1 MIPYQNLKFG
11 VSNVIG
17 NSFITKLRMQNHLY
31 LQVENYMKANAISFT
46 HISSKVKPNKKNDF
60 PKRYDTFVCVCT
72 YNQLNQ
78 IKLIIRK
85 DRLTKLKD
93 EINQLSINW

>member
-17 NSFITKLRMQNHLY
+17 NNFITKLRMQNHLY
-31 LQVENYMKANAISFT
+31 LQVENYMKVNCISYT
-46 HISSKVKPNKKNDF
+46 HISSKLKPNKNNGF
-60 PKRYDTFVCVCT
+60 PKRYDTFVCICT
-72 YNQLNQ
+72 YNQLKA

-85 DRLTKLKD
+85 DRLNKLKE

>member
-31 LQVENYMKANAISFT
+31 LLVESYMKANCISYT
-46 HISSKVKPNKKNDF
+46 HISSKLKPNKANNF
-60 PKRYDTFVCVCT
+60 PKRYDTFVCICT
-72 YNQLNQ
+72 YNQLNN